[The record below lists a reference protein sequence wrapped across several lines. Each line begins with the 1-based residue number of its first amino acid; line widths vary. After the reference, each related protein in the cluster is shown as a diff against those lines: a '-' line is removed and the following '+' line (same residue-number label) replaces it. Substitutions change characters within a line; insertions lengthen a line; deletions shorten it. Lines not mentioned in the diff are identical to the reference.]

1 MFVYLS
7 VWKKIL
13 KHQNTRKLYI
23 CLKTRMFGILHIW
36 MFVYL
41 KAGCSVFYIIW
52 LRSTEWMF
60 AYIET
65 CSFGYMFA
73 IMFLCFFK
81 FQIFE
86 TNKLYSN
93 AFTYMFA
100 CLYVCMLVCPY
111 ACMFV
116 CMYGCVFVCLY
127 YNFDYFLLSIL
138 QCFILFESLI
148 TCMFA
153 R

>member
-1 MFVYLS
+1 MHENMY
-7 VWKKIL
+7 VWNIAYMYVWL
-13 KHQNTRKLYI
+13 VESWLFSIRD
-23 CLKTRMFGILHIW
+23 
-36 MFVYL
+36 
-41 KAGCSVFYIIW
+41 IIR
-52 LRSTEWMF
+52 LIPTEWMF

-100 CLYVCMLVCPY
+100 CLYVCM
-111 ACMFV
+111 FV

-127 YNFDYFLLSIL
+127 YDFDYFLLSIL
-138 QCFILFESLI
+138 QSLILFESLI

-153 R
+153 RLP